1 MKTSYLKG
9 LSLLFLLLLTVSV
22 KGQLKTV
29 SWKKVSSITLQNNTG
44 KNETI
49 SQTGLTVLV
58 FLSPECPLCRNY
70 IQVLNALQKKYA
82 QIQICGIFPG
92 TAYTAQQINDFQKEY
107 KVGFNLLI
115 DRKKEL
121 THYLKATTTPESIL
135 ISKLGAI
142 PYRGLIDN
150 WASGL
155 GQKRKVTTERF
166 LENAIEDVLDQ
177 RIPATTQTKPV
188 GCLINDI

>member
-1 MKTSYLKG
+1 MKSFDLKV
-9 LSLLFLLLLTVSV
+9 LSLLFLLMLTASV
-22 KGQLKTV
+22 KGQLKMV
-29 SWKKVSSITLQNNTG
+29 SWKKISGITLQNKNG

-49 SQTGLTVLV
+49 PPTGLTVLV

-70 IQVLNALQKKYA
+70 VQVLNALQKKHA
-82 QIQICGIFPG
+82 EVKVCGIFPG
-92 TAYTAQQINDFQKEY
+92 TAYTAKQISDFQNEY

-121 THYLKATTTPESIL
+121 TQYLKATTTPESIL

-155 GQKRKVTTERF
+155 GQKRKVTTEKF
-166 LENAIEDVLDQ
+166 LENAIEDVLNQ
-177 RIPATTQTKPV
+177 RIPSTSQTKPI

>member
-1 MKTSYLKG
+1 M
-9 LSLLFLLLLTVSV
+9 FLLLFAISV
-22 KGQLKTV
+22 KGQLKTI
-29 SWKKVSSITLQNNTG
+29 SWKKVSHITLQNNTG

-49 SQTGLTVLV
+49 DPTGLTVLV

-70 IQVLNALQKKYA
+70 IQVLNALQKKYVEV
-82 QIQICGIFPG
+82 QICGIFPG
-92 TAYTAQQINDFQKEY
+92 TAYTAKQISDFQKEY
-107 KVGFNLLI
+107 KVSFNLLI

-155 GQKRKVTTERF
+155 GQKRKVTTEKF
-166 LENAIEDVLDQ
+166 LENAIEDVLNQ
-177 RIPATTQTKPV
+177 RIPATSQTKPI

>member
-9 LSLLFLLLLTVSV
+9 LSLLFMLLLAISV
-22 KGQLKTV
+22 NGQLKTI
-29 SWKKVSSITLQNNTG
+29 SWKKVSHITLQNSTG

-49 SQTGLTVLV
+49 SETRLTVLV

-70 IQVLNALQKKYA
+70 IPVLNALHKEYA
-82 QIQICGIFPG
+82 EVQICGIFPG

-107 KVGFNLLI
+107 KVSFNLLI

-155 GQKRKVTTERF
+155 GQKRKVTTEKF
-166 LENAIEDVLDQ
+166 LENAIEDVLNQ
-177 RIPATTQTKPV
+177 RIPANSQTKPI

>member
-1 MKTSYLKG
+1 M
-9 LSLLFLLLLTVSV
+9 LLLAISV
-22 KGQLKTV
+22 NGQLKTI
-29 SWKKVSSITLQNNTG
+29 SWKKMSGITLLNNAG
-44 KNETI
+44 KTETI
-49 SQTGLTVLV
+49 SQTRVIVLV

-70 IQVLNALQKKYA
+70 IQVLNTLQKKHTEV
-82 QIQICGIFPG
+82 QIFGIFPG
-92 TAYTAQQINDFQKEY
+92 TAYTAKQINDFQKEY
-107 KVGFNLLI
+107 KVSFNLLI

-155 GQKRKVTTERF
+155 GQKRKVTTEKF
-166 LENAIEDVLDQ
+166 LENAIEDVLNQ
-177 RIPATTQTKPV
+177 RIPATSQTKPI

>member
-1 MKTSYLKG
+1 M
-9 LSLLFLLLLTVSV
+9 LLLLFTSSV
-22 KGQLKTV
+22 KGQLKAV
-29 SWKKVSSITLQNNTG
+29 SWKKISGITLQNKNG
-44 KNETI
+44 KNQNI
-49 SQTGLTVLV
+49 APTGLTVLV

-70 IQVLNALQKKYA
+70 IPVLNALQKKYTEVR
-82 QIQICGIFPG
+82 IFGIFPG
-92 TAYTAQQINDFQKEY
+92 AAYTAKQISDFQNEY
-107 KVGFNLLI
+107 KVSFNMLI

-121 THYLKATTTPESIL
+121 THHLKATTTPECIL

-155 GQKRKVTTERF
+155 GQKRKVTTEKF
-166 LENAIEDVLDQ
+166 LENAIDDVLNQ
-177 RIPATTQTKPV
+177 RIPATSQTKPV

>member
-1 MKTSYLKG
+1 MKSFDLKV

-22 KGQLKTV
+22 KGQLKTI
-29 SWKKVSSITLQNNTG
+29 SWKKVSGITLQNKNG

-49 SQTGLTVLV
+49 PPTGLTVLV

-70 IQVLNALQKKYA
+70 IQVLNALQKKYTEV
-82 QIQICGIFPG
+82 QICGIFPG

-107 KVGFNLLI
+107 KVSFNLLI

-155 GQKRKVTTERF
+155 GQKRKVTTEKF
-166 LENAIEDVLDQ
+166 LENAIEDVLNQ
-177 RIPATTQTKPV
+177 RIPTTSQTKPI

>member
-1 MKTSYLKG
+1 MKSFYLN
-9 LSLLFLLLLTVSV
+9 LLLLLLLTVSV
-22 KGQLKTV
+22 KGQSKTV
-29 SWKKVSSITLQNNTG
+29 SWKKINSITLQNSTG
-44 KNETI
+44 KNENITR
-49 SQTGLTVLV
+49 TGLTVLV

-70 IQVLNALQKKYA
+70 VPVLNALQKKYA
-82 QIQICGIFPG
+82 EVEILGIFPG
-92 TAYTAQQINDFQKEY
+92 NAYTAKQINDFQKEY
-107 KVGFNLLI
+107 KVSFNLFI
-115 DRKKEL
+115 DKKKEL

-155 GQKRKVTTERF
+155 GQKRKITTEKF
-166 LENAIEDVLDQ
+166 LENAIADILNQ
-177 RIPATTQTKPV
+177 RIPATSQTKPV